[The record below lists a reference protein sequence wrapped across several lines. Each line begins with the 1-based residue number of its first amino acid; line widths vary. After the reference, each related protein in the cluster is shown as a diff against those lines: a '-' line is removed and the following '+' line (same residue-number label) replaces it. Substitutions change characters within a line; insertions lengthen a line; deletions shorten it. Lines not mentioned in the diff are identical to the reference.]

1 MSDTF
6 TAQLNVNSTQV
17 RRPVLAE
24 VYAAKLRVIA
34 DYDVT
39 TGDVTQ
45 CESNDGHTVCEV
57 QLSKHCTAGML
68 GTVAAAVAD
77 ELDLTGVW
85 VYVAP

>member
-24 VYAAKLRVIA
+24 VFAAKLRVIA

-39 TGDVTQ
+39 AGDVTQ
-45 CESNDGHTVCEV
+45 CDSNDGHTVCEV
-57 QLSKHCTAGML
+57 QLRKHCTAGML
-68 GTVAAAVAD
+68 EVVAD
-77 ELDLTGVW
+77 AVGDEMDLGGVW